1 MAETY
6 LINTLH
12 RGRYMLSFFV
22 LLFVAGGISSLIPT
36 SEIIKIITILF
47 VIPLILYISVR
58 VSQKSSSWQVREDE
72 IIISFSNKEYKYNA
86 AEINHIRSLTR
97 SGGTLYVIYLNNKSP
112 RRYWRNKLFQN
123 QDDQLALQQALTNSL
138 FEYYKF

>member
-1 MAETY
+1 MTEVY

-47 VIPLILYISVR
+47 LIPLILYISVR
-58 VSQKSSSWQVREDE
+58 VSQKPSSWQVRENE
-72 IIISFSNKEYKYNA
+72 IIISFSNKEYKYYIN
-86 AEINHIRSLTR
+86 EINHIRSLTR
-97 SGGTLYVIYLNNKSP
+97 SGGTLYVIYLNDKSP

-123 QDDQLALQQALTNSL
+123 EDDQLALQQALTNSQI
-138 FEYYKF
+138 EYYKF